1 MKTAIEKIQFHL
13 EEAQQIAKEELGLN
27 NIFYNERYLEMFIAD
42 KLGHEYGNNTQ
53 GGDAID
59 KNGNPT
65 EYKAINLRNKSKKGT
80 FQFHWLSENKMKKY
94 AQTDKMYFA
103 VRDGVTLL
111 KIYELPT
118 TTLMPLLEAKSSGSK
133 SINAHFGFDESKL
146 LNEYKAKLIYQKQ

>member
-1 MKTAIEKIQFHL
+1 MKKSIEKIQSLL
-13 EEAQQIAKEELGLN
+13 EKAQEIAKEDLGLN
-27 NIFYNERYLEMFIAD
+27 NIFYNERYIEMFMAD

-59 KNGNPT
+59 EEGIPT
-65 EYKAINLRNKSKKGT
+65 EYKAINLRNKGKKGT

-94 AQTDKMYFA
+94 AQTNKMYFA

-118 TTLMPLLEAKSSGSK
+118 STLIPLLESKSSGSK
-133 SINAHFGFDESKL
+133 SINGHFGFDESKL
-146 LNEYKAKLIYQKQ
+146 INEYKAKLVYQK